1 MTYEGWNMPLGPKV
15 TGTWNLHL
23 ALRNSPLD
31 FFTVFSSV
39 SGLCGNSGQANYA
52 AASTFLDSF
61 VQYRRHQGLPASVLD
76 LGVFG
81 EIGCLAQ
88 DPKLLSVLRANSVRL
103 LEEKQLMEA
112 LELAICQQKQQQPV
126 ADSSSS
132 GDLTSP
138 VLAVGMGSTKPHSN
152 PDVTPPWPRDARFG
166 AYYIHDSQDDGA
178 NHNVDGGD
186 GSRGSS
192 LIAEVENNR
201 YVLHEPGIERRV
213 TREMGLLISSSTGRG
228 GKDMSDEDMANMAID
243 SLMSIEIRNWIRRKM
258 SIEISMA
265 ELSKAGTVGNLGKLV
280 TEKLRAKYFPE
291 GTDIAA

>member
-1 MTYEGWNMPLGPKV
+1 MTHEEWNAPLGPKV
-15 TGTWNLHL
+15 AGTWNLHV
-23 ALRNSPLD
+23 ALQNSPLD
-31 FFTVFSSV
+31 FFIVLSSV

-103 LEEKQLMEA
+103 LEEKHLMEA
-112 LELAICQQKQQQPV
+112 LEFAMGQQQPLP
-126 ADSSSS
+126 DPSSSS
-132 GDLTSP
+132 GELTSP
-138 VLAVGMGSTKPHSN
+138 ILAVGMGSTRPHSN
-152 PDVTPPWPRDARFG
+152 PNVTPPWPRDARFG
-166 AYYIHDSQDDGA
+166 AYYIHDSQEDEVA
-178 NHNVDGGD
+178 EHNVDGG
-186 GSRGSS
+186 GSSGPS

-201 YVLHEPGIERRV
+201 YVLYEPGIERRV
-213 TREMGLLISSSTGRG
+213 TREMGLLISGSTGR
-228 GKDMSDEDMANMAID
+228 GKDMSDEDMASMAID

-258 SIEISMA
+258 SVEVSMA
-265 ELSKAGTVGNLGKLV
+265 DISKAGTVGNLGKLI